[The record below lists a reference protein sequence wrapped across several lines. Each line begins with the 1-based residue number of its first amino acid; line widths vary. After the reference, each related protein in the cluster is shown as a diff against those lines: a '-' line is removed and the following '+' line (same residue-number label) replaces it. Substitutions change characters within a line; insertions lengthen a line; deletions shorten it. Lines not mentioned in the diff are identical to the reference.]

1 MLVPPLNLYAISF
14 LLVVSAMLLLVTGE
28 VARYTSGEKLS
39 PKDVRKFR
47 NVAVLLGAMFMVTVI
62 ITIINGI

>member
-1 MLVPPLNLYAISF
+1 VLVPPLTLYPISF

-47 NVAVLLGAMFMVTVI
+47 NVAVFLGAMFMVTVI

>member
-1 MLVPPLNLYAISF
+1 MLVPPLTLYAISF
-14 LLVVSAMLLLVTGE
+14 LLVVSAMLLLVTAE

-47 NVAVLLGAMFMVTVI
+47 NVAVFLGAMFMVTVV

>member
-1 MLVPPLNLYAISF
+1 
-14 LLVVSAMLLLVTGE
+14 MLLLVTGE